1 MIYVGIDVA
10 KDKHDCFIMNSEGEV
25 LFKPFV
31 IRNNRAGFDS
41 LYEKICSAAESPDKI
56 GFADLRYQSV
66 TYQSLQKKSKP

>member
-1 MIYVGIDVA
+1 MICVGIDVA
-10 KDKHDCFIMNSEGEV
+10 KDKHDCIIVSSEGEV

-31 IRNNRAGFDS
+31 ISNNRVGFDE
-41 LYEKICSAAESPDKI
+41 L